1 MNNQAFSITRA
12 VISIA
17 LFLSTTTL
25 MHADK
30 AYFPIRKSNGDAGLT
45 AFEVQWYS
53 KSLARMKEPKLPEMA
68 KDKKVI
74 AYRLTIPPTWGNPIA
89 IRIQREGDV
98 YLISSRRLNGEG
110 GYDPGKLVEQ
120 KNAKLANADA
130 SALEALL
137 VALRFFEMPT
147 EDGTVGCDGDEWILE
162 GVSDGKHHVVQ
173 RWCPWSGS
181 PKARGI
187 EPFLGLCRFLI
198 EKSGPSERPKNGGRE
213 LLPIK

>member
-1 MNNQAFSITRA
+1 MRA

-25 MHADK
+25 MLADK
-30 AYFPIRKSNGDAGLT
+30 AYFPVRKSNGDAGLT

-74 AYRLTIPPTWGNPIA
+74 AYRLTILPPWGNPIA
-89 IRIQREGDV
+89 IRIQKEGDV
-98 YLISSRRLNGEG
+98 YLIFSRRLNGEG

-120 KNAKLANADA
+120 KKAKLANSDA
-130 SALEALL
+130 SALESLL

-147 EDGTVGCDGDEWILE
+147 EDRFRMSDGDEWVLE
-162 GVSDGKHHVVQ
+162 GVSDGRYHVIN
-173 RWCPWSGS
+173 RCCPSDGS
-181 PKARGI
+181 RRDRGL
-187 EPFLGLCRFLI
+187 EPFLALCRFLI
-198 EKSGPSERPKNGGRE
+198 EKSGLSERPKSGRYE